1 MTTYFRTMKKTECV
15 TTKTPGFMKVNP
27 LPLILL
33 GTTLALFIS
42 LPITS
47 TTDVTLVES
56 IFGRFENQKEKV
68 EK

>member
-15 TTKTPGFMKVNP
+15 TTKTPGTLKINP

-33 GTTLALFIS
+33 GTTLVLFTV
-42 LPITS
+42 LPTFPPTVNILDANT
-47 TTDVTLVES
+47 
-56 IFGRFENQKEKV
+56 FGRFENQKERV